1 MAANSISST
10 VPALTVTIA
19 MCYWVSGSSEVHTV
33 PDGGAE
39 VGLGTTTEFAVPT
52 LRDVEWDDVVSR
64 GNRRDPFP
72 HTLHH
77 APSLVTQYTGEESLG
92 IPAPQGMSISVT
104 DPCGQNLQKI
114 NNSNI
119 LCKHSR
125 HKPGTT

>member
-1 MAANSISST
+1 MAANSICST

-19 MCYWVSGSSEVHTV
+19 MCYWVSGFSVVHTV

-64 GNRRDPFP
+64 GNRRDPLP

-77 APSLVTQYTGEESLG
+77 APSLVTQYTGEETLG
-92 IPAPQGMSISVT
+92 IPTPQGMSISVT

-114 NNSNI
+114 NNSNL
-119 LCKHSR
+119 LCKHNR